1 MLEEYG
7 NQQAMTQ
14 NQTETRAQNDAGSR
28 ILFFDTTLRDGE
40 QSPGCTM
47 HHGEKLRM
55 AHQLGA
61 LGVDV
66 LEAGFAIASEGDL
79 QSIRTIAREVRGPR
93 ITSLARCKRE
103 DIEAAAR
110 AVEPA
115 PVNRIHVFLASSD
128 LHLEAKLKISRAE
141 ALEQAAE
148 YVALARRYA
157 DDIEF
162 SAEDATRSDP
172 AFLVEMV
179 KAAIGAGAT
188 TINLPDTVGYTTPDE
203 YKALFVRMQRDVP
216 GAAEVVF
223 STHCHDDLGMAVAN
237 SLAGIEGGARQ
248 VECTING
255 IGERAGNAALEEIA
269 AALATRRD
277 KFPYRNGIVMPQLYP
292 TSRLLAELISFGCS
306 PNKAVVG
313 ANAFAHESGIHQHGV
328 LANPLTYEI
337 MTPESVGVSATNLV
351 LGKHSGRRLLEHRL
365 KELGHALTRAE
376 LDEVYERFTALAD
389 RKKSIYAQDLL
400 GLLKAD
406 TSAMTV

>member
-1 MLEEYG
+1 MSIPS
-7 NQQAMTQ
+7 
-14 NQTETRAQNDAGSR
+14 QNDAR
-28 ILFFDTTLRDGE
+28 IVFFDTTLRDGE

-55 AHQLGA
+55 AHQLAA

-66 LEAGFAIASEGDL
+66 LEAGFAIASQGDL
-79 QSIRTIAREVRGPR
+79 ESIRAIAKEVRGPR

-110 AVEPA
+110 SIEPA
-115 PVNRIHVFLASSD
+115 PLNRIHIFLATSD
-128 LHLEAKLKISRAE
+128 LHLEAKLKITRAQ
-141 ALEQAAE
+141 ALEQVAE
-148 YVALARRYA
+148 AVTLACSYT
-157 DDIEF
+157 DNVEF

-172 AFLVEMV
+172 NFLRQIVTV
-179 KAAIGAGAT
+179 AVQAGAT

-203 YKALFVRMQRDVP
+203 YRDMFERMQREIHGV
-216 GAAEVVF
+216 EHITF
-223 STHCHDDLGMAVAN
+223 STHCHNDLGMAVAN

-277 KFPYRNGIVMPQLYP
+277 KFPYTNGINMKQLYP
-292 TSRLLAELISFGCS
+292 TSQLLAELISFGCS

-313 ANAFAHESGIHQHGV
+313 ANAFAHESGIHQHGM

-337 MTPESVGVSATNLV
+337 MTPESVGVSSTNLV
-351 LGKHSGRRLLEHRL
+351 LGKHSGRRLLEQKL
-365 KELGHALTRAE
+365 KQLGHPLSRME
-376 LDEVYERFTALAD
+376 LDAVYERFTALAD
-389 RKKSIYAQDLL
+389 RKKSIYDQDLI
-400 GLLKAD
+400 GLLKED
-406 TSAMTV
+406 TSAVSALQQ

>member
-1 MLEEYG
+1 MSAESSLVP
-7 NQQAMTQ
+7 Q
-14 NQTETRAQNDAGSR
+14 
-28 ILFFDTTLRDGE
+28 IVFFDTTLRDGE

-47 HHGEKLRM
+47 HHEEKLRM
-55 AHQLGA
+55 AHQLAA

-66 LEAGFAIASEGDL
+66 LEAGFAIASDGDL
-79 QSIRTIAREVRGPR
+79 ESIRAIAREVRGPR

-110 AVEPA
+110 AIEPA

-128 LHLEAKLKISRAE
+128 LHLEAKLRITRE
-141 ALEQAAE
+141 QALEQAAQSVE
-148 YVALARRYA
+148 LACSYS
-157 DDIEF
+157 DNVEF

-172 AFLVEMV
+172 DFLVRIVTAAV
-179 KAAIGAGAT
+179 KAGAS

-203 YKALFVRMQRDVP
+203 YKALFQRMQREIP
-216 GAAEVVF
+216 RAEKIIF
-223 STHCHDDLGMAVAN
+223 STHCHNDLGMAVAN

-248 VECTING
+248 IECTING

-277 KFPYRNGIVMPQLYP
+277 KFPYRNNIQMQQLYP
-292 TSRLLAELISFGCS
+292 TSKLLGELISFGCS

-337 MTPESVGVSATNLV
+337 MTPESVGVPSTNLV
-351 LGKHSGRRLLEHRL
+351 LGKHSGRRLLEQRL
-365 KELGHALTRAE
+365 RDLGHPLTRPE
-376 LDEVYERFTALAD
+376 LDAVYERFTALAD
-389 RKKSIYAQDLL
+389 RKKSIYDQDLI
-400 GLLKAD
+400 GLLKEEQNAV
-406 TSAMTV
+406 SA

>member
-1 MLEEYG
+1 
-7 NQQAMTQ
+7 MTPSSS
-14 NQTETRAQNDAGSR
+14 ASGSDR
-28 ILFFDTTLRDGE
+28 IVFFDTTLRDGE

-55 AHQLGA
+55 AHQLAA

-66 LEAGFAIASEGDL
+66 LEAGFAIASQGDL
-79 QSIRTIAREVRGPR
+79 ESIRAIAREVRGPR
-93 ITSLARCKRE
+93 ITSLARCRKE

-128 LHLEAKLKISRAE
+128 LHLEAKLKITRE
-141 ALEQAAE
+141 QALAQAAE
-148 YVALARRYA
+148 SVALACRYA
-157 DDIEF
+157 EDVEF
-162 SAEDATRSDP
+162 SAEDATRSD
-172 AFLVEMV
+172 ADFLV
-179 KAAIGAGAT
+179 KLIDAAIAAGAT
-188 TINLPDTVGYTTPDE
+188 TINLPDTVGYTTPSE
-203 YKALFVRMQRDVP
+203 YKRLFERMRATCRESGQVT
-216 GAAEVVF
+216 F

-269 AALATRRD
+269 AALAVRRD
-277 KFPYRNGIVMPQLYP
+277 RFPYRNGIAMTQLYP

-337 MTPESVGVSATNLV
+337 MTPESVGVPSTNLV
-351 LGKHSGRRLLEHRL
+351 LGKHSGRRLLEQRL
-365 KELGHALTRAE
+365 RELGHPLTRAQ
-376 LDEVYERFTALAD
+376 LDAVYERFTALAD
-389 RKKSIYAQDLL
+389 RKKSIYEQDLI
-400 GLLKAD
+400 GLLREDEPEQKPD
-406 TSAMTV
+406 

>member
-1 MLEEYG
+1 MMSVIESALPMSSEPDV
-7 NQQAMTQ
+7 
-14 NQTETRAQNDAGSR
+14 TEQ
-28 ILFFDTTLRDGE
+28 IVFFDTTLRDGE

-55 AHQLGA
+55 AHQLA
-61 LGVDV
+61 TLGVDV

-79 QSIRTIAREVRGPR
+79 ESIRAIAREVRGPR

-110 AVEPA
+110 AIEPA

-128 LHLEAKLKISRAE
+128 LHLEAKLRITRE
-141 ALEQAAE
+141 QALEQAAE
-148 YVALARRYA
+148 SVELAGRYT
-157 DDIEF
+157 DNVEF

-172 AFLVEMV
+172 DFLVKIVAAAV
-179 KAAIGAGAT
+179 KAGAT

-203 YKALFVRMQRDVP
+203 YKALFQRMKREVP
-216 GAAEVVF
+216 GAENIIF
-223 STHCHDDLGMAVAN
+223 STHCHNDLGMAVAN
-237 SLAGIEGGARQ
+237 SLAGVEGGARQ

-277 KFPYRNGIVMPQLYP
+277 KFPYRNNIVMPQLYP
-292 TSRLLAELISFGCS
+292 TSRLLGELISFGCS

-337 MTPESVGVSATNLV
+337 MTPESVGVSSTNLV
-351 LGKHSGRRLLEHRL
+351 LGKHSGRRLLEQRL
-365 KELGHALTRAE
+365 RELGHPLNRSQ
-376 LDEVYERFTALAD
+376 LDAVYERFTALAD
-389 RKKSIYAQDLL
+389 RKKSIYDQDLI
-400 GLLKAD
+400 GLLREDHDAV
-406 TSAMTV
+406 SA

>member
-1 MLEEYG
+1 MMSIIESALPMSSEPDV
-7 NQQAMTQ
+7 
-14 NQTETRAQNDAGSR
+14 TEQ
-28 ILFFDTTLRDGE
+28 IVFFDTTLRDGE

-55 AHQLGA
+55 AHQLA
-61 LGVDV
+61 TLGVDV

-79 QSIRTIAREVRGPR
+79 ESIRAIAREVRGPR

-110 AVEPA
+110 AIEPA

-128 LHLEAKLKISRAE
+128 LHLEAKLRITRE
-141 ALEQAAE
+141 QALEQAAE
-148 YVALARRYA
+148 SVELAGRYT
-157 DDIEF
+157 DNVEF

-172 AFLVEMV
+172 DFLVKIVAAAV
-179 KAAIGAGAT
+179 KAGAT

-203 YKALFVRMQRDVP
+203 YKALFQRMKREVP
-216 GAAEVVF
+216 GAENIIF
-223 STHCHDDLGMAVAN
+223 STHCHNDLGMAVAN
-237 SLAGIEGGARQ
+237 SLAGVEGGARQ

-277 KFPYRNGIVMPQLYP
+277 KFPYRNNIVMPQLYP
-292 TSRLLAELISFGCS
+292 TSRLLGELISFGCS

-337 MTPESVGVSATNLV
+337 MTPESVGVSSTNLV
-351 LGKHSGRRLLEHRL
+351 LGKHSGRRLLEQRL
-365 KELGHALTRAE
+365 RELGHPLNRPQ
-376 LDEVYERFTALAD
+376 LDAVYERFTALAD
-389 RKKSIYAQDLL
+389 RKKSIYDQDLI
-400 GLLKAD
+400 GLLREDHDAV
-406 TSAMTV
+406 SA

>member
-1 MLEEYG
+1 MSLDSEVVP
-7 NQQAMTQ
+7 Q
-14 NQTETRAQNDAGSR
+14 
-28 ILFFDTTLRDGE
+28 IVFFDTTLRDGE

-47 HHGEKLRM
+47 HHHEKLRM
-55 AHQLGA
+55 AHQLAA

-79 QSIRTIAREVRGPR
+79 ESIRAIAREVRGPR

-110 AVEPA
+110 AIEPA

-128 LHLEAKLKISRAE
+128 LHLEAKLRITRAQ
-141 ALEQAAE
+141 ALEQAAQCVE
-148 YVALARRYA
+148 LACRYS
-157 DDIEF
+157 DNVEF
-162 SAEDATRSDP
+162 SAEDATRSDHD
-172 AFLVEMV
+172 FLVQIV
-179 KAAIGAGAT
+179 TVAVQAGAT

-203 YKALFVRMQRDVP
+203 YKALFQRMQREIP
-216 GAAEVVF
+216 GAEKIIF
-223 STHCHDDLGMAVAN
+223 STHCHNDLGMAVAN

-277 KFPYRNGIVMPQLYP
+277 KFPYRNNIKMTELYP
-292 TSRLLAELISFGCS
+292 TSRLLGEVISFGCS

-337 MTPESVGVSATNLV
+337 MTPESVGVPSTNLV
-351 LGKHSGRRLLEHRL
+351 LGKHSGRRLLEQRL
-365 KELGHALTRAE
+365 RELGHPLTRAE
-376 LDEVYERFTALAD
+376 LDAVYERFTALAD
-389 RKKSIYAQDLL
+389 RKKSIYDQDLI
-400 GLLKAD
+400 GLLREDANAV
-406 TSAMTV
+406 SA